1 MPDSPFTNLEKRDEL
16 LYVNFYSPIPD
27 DDVFTVTIEHYF
39 GYLNL
44 SGIDDYQRV
53 EQLGQLL
60 EAISKI
66 VVLRFQ
72 HGTTRRTSR
81 RTMVFDRTAF

>member
-1 MPDSPFTNLEKRDEL
+1 
-16 LYVNFYSPIPD
+16 VNFYSPIPD

-60 EAISKI
+60 VKN
-66 VVLRFQ
+66 V
-72 HGTTRRTSR
+72 GTFLATGAYLGITLEV
-81 RTMVFDRTAF
+81 TQLKKV